1 MSAVWSHSYTS
12 PACGWPT
19 TSHVSRLR
27 GDYTADKEAKWPW
40 APTLLSSRTTPSK
53 QRGRKKTSQQIHRL
67 DYRLGNIY
75 DLSLHIILN
84 LISIAM
90 SQQGATLQT
99 YNNELV
105 KCK

>member
-1 MSAVWSHSYTS
+1 MSAVWFPFRTRKQDVWLSYGLRMTYY
-12 PACGWPT
+12 
-19 TSHVSRLR
+19 VSRLR

-75 DLSLHIILN
+75 DLS
-84 LISIAM
+84 
-90 SQQGATLQT
+90 
-99 YNNELV
+99 
-105 KCK
+105 